1 MEETDDS
8 SDDLKRQ
15 LIIVYYFN
23 TLSAPYRHQS
33 GARSPSHRT
42 PPVARRTF
50 LRKLRHRALLG
61 SIPYVLHQTRANP
74 HYVAA
79 YCYRAQEF

>member
-1 MEETDDS
+1 MIHP
-8 SDDLKRQ
+8 KRQ
-15 LIIVYYFN
+15 AIIVYYFN

-61 SIPYVLHQTRANP
+61 SIPTSLMFSIKQEQTHITLQLTATEPRNSSLP
-74 HYVAA
+74 
-79 YCYRAQEF
+79 